1 MLEIRTLLKQNT
13 PNYSVIDGTDVWI
26 KEDIRKALDDMY
38 KYMEIA
44 LDELENLNNKDLLTM
59 NKIRYNQKK
68 LKSSLQKYVFGEW
81 IK

>member
-1 MLEIRTLLKQNT
+1 MVKKDELLKQNT

-59 NKIRYNQKK
+59 NKIRDNQKR

>member
-59 NKIRYNQKK
+59 NKIRDNQKR